1 MSTPQAVLEM
11 IDKGDKFF
19 LSDGIIGSV
28 KKWWVCEYDEDYY
41 HKDEKRDVK
50 KTKMLLEQ
58 KPPCVVR
65 LRRGCASLKSRIV
78 DENYVEVMVDT
89 CNTYEQ
95 VIATAK
101 ALNLPTK
108 PKKEVENAIKMGELA
123 FEEFSKRLEKYR
135 EQLVKVYGEVVA
147 QKIINCNGVKT

>member
-1 MSTPQAVLEM
+1 MTNHSKAELKWLAGVGFLSGQIVSTPQAVLEM

-41 HKDEKRDVK
+41 HKDKKRDVK
-50 KTKMLLEQ
+50 KTKTLLEQ
-58 KPPCVVR
+58 GAPCVVR

-95 VIATAK
+95 VVATAK
-101 ALNLPTK
+101 ALNLPMK
-108 PKKEVENAIKMGELA
+108 PKKEVENAIKMGRKKEHS
-123 FEEFSKRLEKYR
+123 FNFD
-135 EQLVKVYGEVVA
+135 Q
-147 QKIINCNGVKT
+147 